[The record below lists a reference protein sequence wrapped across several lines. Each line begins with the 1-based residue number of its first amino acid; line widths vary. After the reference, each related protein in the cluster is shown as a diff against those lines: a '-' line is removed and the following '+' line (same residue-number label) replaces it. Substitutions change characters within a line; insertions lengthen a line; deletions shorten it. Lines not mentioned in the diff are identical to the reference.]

1 MNRIRLLE
9 DLAPISDFRVR
20 TTEIVAKVRKTKRP
34 LILTQR
40 GRSAAI
46 LEDIGEYEKNMER
59 LELLE
64 AILKGLRTAEKGEVV
79 THAKAMSQLDK
90 ILNG

>member
-1 MNRIRLLE
+1 MNKIRLLE
-9 DLAPISDFRVR
+9 DLTPISDFRVR
-20 TTEIVAKVRKTKRP
+20 TPEILAKVRKTKRP

-40 GRSAAI
+40 GRSAAV
-46 LEDIGEYEKNMER
+46 LEDIGEYEKKEER

-64 AILKGLRTAEKGEVV
+64 AILKGLQAGENGKVV